1 MSLIE
6 TIESMD
12 TLLTVESLGILLS
25 TSPKTLYKAVKAG
38 RLPAY
43 RIGGSIRLDPSE
55 VAAWLRARHTAQ

>member
-12 TLLTVESLGILLS
+12 TLLNIESLGILLS

-38 RLPAY
+38 RLPAF

-55 VAAWLRARHTAQ
+55 VVQWLRERHTAK